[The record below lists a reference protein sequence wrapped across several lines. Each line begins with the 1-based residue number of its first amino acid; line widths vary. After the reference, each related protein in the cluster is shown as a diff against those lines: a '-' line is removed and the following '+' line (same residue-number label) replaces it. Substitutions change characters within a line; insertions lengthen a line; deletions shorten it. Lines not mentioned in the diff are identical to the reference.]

1 MSTTSTTQDS
11 ARAGAAPDQGN
22 RTERL
27 REVAGW
33 AGFGLLLGT
42 VPTAFLVLRRLE
54 GSGFGPELLV
64 PAEGRGVWQIP
75 VLIAVVVAV
84 SLLRRDRREPN
95 PNPDPDP
102 EGPVTPGFPFLLGSA
117 LVVLLLVLW
126 THLPRA
132 SFVFTAGLFDVGYG
146 VRPAEAALWGIG
158 LPPLLGLVLL
168 LVSHRWPRTRTRSR
182 RWWLTP
188 LAVGASLALL
198 ADPAVR
204 ALSEHVP
211 TRHSVLDGSPADP
224 APYPASVERL
234 GWEWRPPEGTA
245 VADVERGPLGPV
257 VATTDGVFGLDGAT
271 GGELWSYRRP
281 RGDVLVTLHP
291 GADRAQV
298 ILRSRESLGRGIPAE
313 DPLRGGDVVLLDTAT
328 GGVVDAFET
337 DTVASRNAH
346 DHSLPG
352 LRLSIRDD
360 YDGVGLGVRAEGG
373 TDHLWWFTLE
383 DEPGAVEDGMVCGT
397 DELRLRS
404 DTWGENLLVQ
414 GDQLLLSYRC
424 ADPADFEDEREAR
437 EHLDRDDD
445 RFVSHLL
452 ALDLY
457 TGEENWRRT
466 WDASD
471 GATSSW
477 VALSDG
483 GPALNPGAAPAVVV
497 WSLVERAHVVL
508 DAEDGSDVMVADPDG
523 LLSTVAHADT
533 GGAVTARTERGTDHQ
548 GAERDDTVLE
558 RLDPSGEV
566 VEVVRLPAPDRTGGH
581 TDAPTGSPV
590 ALTGGAAL
598 AFVGVEE
605 ARNRGDLSLTTAP
618 FRSSD
623 PGPGEPT
630 TGVAS
635 LVGGKERW
643 KYQLKWEASWPRAEV
658 VPGAVVSYLSE
669 EGSAVYGWL
678 P

>member
-11 ARAGAAPDQGN
+11 AQAGAAPDQGN

-27 REVAGW
+27 REVVGW

-42 VPTAFLVLRRLE
+42 VPAAFLVLRRLE

-75 VLIAVVVAV
+75 VLTAVVVAV

-95 PNPDPDP
+95 PDP

-117 LVVLLLVLW
+117 LAVLLLVLW

-132 SFVFTAGLFDVGYG
+132 SFVLTAGLFDTGYG
-146 VRPAEAALWGIG
+146 VRPGEVALWGIG

-168 LVSHRWPRTRTRSR
+168 LVSHRWPRTRTRTP

-271 GGELWSYRRP
+271 GAELWSYRRP

-298 ILRSRESLGRGIPAE
+298 ILRSRESSGRGSPAE

-337 DTVASRNAH
+337 DTVESRNAH

-360 YDGVGLGVRAEGG
+360 YDGVGLGVRAEEG

-471 GATSSW
+471 GATSSR

-483 GPALNPGAAPAVVV
+483 GPVLNPGAAPAVVV
-497 WSLVERAHVVL
+497 WSLLDDVHVVL
-508 DAEDGSDVMVADPDG
+508 DAEDGSDALVAAPD
-523 LLSTVAHADT
+523 SWSSSVVHADT
-533 GGAVTARTERGTDHQ
+533 GGAVTSMSERETDDQ
-548 GAERDDTVLE
+548 GEKRGDTVTVLE
-558 RLDPSGEV
+558 RLDASGSITG
-566 VEVVRLPAPDRTGGH
+566 VVRVPSPDLTGGH
-581 TDAPTGSPV
+581 SDAPSGSPV
-590 ALTGGAAL
+590 ALTGGVAL
-598 AFVGVEE
+598 PFVGVEGVL
-605 ARNRGDLSLTTAP
+605 NRGDLSLTTAP
-618 FRSSD
+618 FQGSA

-643 KYQLKWEASWPRAEV
+643 RYQLKWETSWPQAEV
-658 VPGAVVSYLSE
+658 VPGAVVSYLRE
-669 EGSAVYGWL
+669 EGAGVYGWQ

>member
-27 REVAGW
+27 REVVGW
-33 AGFGLLLGT
+33 AGFGLLFGT
-42 VPTAFLVLRRLE
+42 VPAAFLVLRRLE

-95 PNPDPDP
+95 PDP

-168 LVSHRWPRTRTRSR
+168 LVSHRWPGTRTRSR

-211 TRHSVLDGSPADP
+211 TRHSVLDGAPADP

-298 ILRSRESLGRGIPAE
+298 ILRSEETRVWDE
-313 DPLRGGDVVLLDTAT
+313 DEDLLRGGETVLLDTST
-328 GGVVDAFET
+328 GGVVDEFQSET
-337 DTVASRNAH
+337 IADQDGSHQT
-346 DHSLPG
+346 LPG
-352 LRLSIRDD
+352 HGLSITEGSG
-360 YDGVGLGVRAEGG
+360 GVAIGVREAGSA
-373 TDHLWWFTLE
+373 DHRWWFSME
-383 DEPGAVEDGMVCGT
+383 DEPDAVEEGMVCGGFAPRFLSQSSGI
-397 DELRLRS
+397 DV
-404 DTWGENLLVQ
+404 LVQ
-414 GDQLLLSYRC
+414 GVQLLVSYRC
-424 ADPADFEDEREAR
+424 SDPSGSEDEQELPAML
-437 EHLDRDDD
+437 EQGAGG
-445 RFVSHLL
+445 FVAHLL
-452 ALDLY
+452 ALDLNS
-457 TGEENWRRT
+457 GEENWRRT
-466 WDASD
+466 WDVPDRAWSGD
-471 GATSSW
+471 
-477 VALSDG
+477 VRLRDG
-483 GPALNPGAAPAVVV
+483 GPAMNPGAGRAV
-497 WSLVERAHVVL
+497 LVEDLFEEPTLVL
-508 DAEDGSDVMVADPDG
+508 DSADGSDIM
-523 LLSTVAHADT
+523 TVDRGGTWFLVEHADT
-533 GGAVTARTERGTDHQ
+533 GGAVISGSERGIDQ
-548 GAERDDTVLE
+548 EEQDRDIVLE
-558 RLDPSGEV
+558 RLDASGEG
-566 VEVVRLPAPDRTGGH
+566 VETVRLPVGARTGEYDRPPSGPVVAM
-581 TDAPTGSPV
+581 TGGVATPIVDAPEERGS
-590 ALTGGAAL
+590 GA
-598 AFVGVEE
+598 F
-605 ARNRGDLSLTTAP
+605 SLVTAP
-618 FRSSD
+618 FRDVD
-623 PGPGEPT
+623 PGLGGTTPG
-630 TGVAS
+630 VDL
-635 LVGGKERW
+635 LVGGEERW
-643 KYQLKWEASWPRAEV
+643 EHRLRTSWGWPRALV